1 MSAQMKNLYKLQKK
15 DFSKAGAVLADAFQ
29 NDPFW
34 RALLEDI
41 NIDQKRSFYEG
52 SVRYGYRYGEAY
64 ATSDHLEGITVWVP
78 SDHADM
84 TFWRAIRSGSFNTAM
99 KIGIKMSLKMKPIFE
114 PLEEARRANMNG
126 QEYIY
131 VIIVGIAQ
139 EYQGQGFGR
148 KLLSAMIEESEQIQ
162 KSLYLETTTPK
173 NVKMYERQG
182 FRVLNQITLPIID
195 LPQWGMVREATV

>member
-15 DFSKAGAVLADAFQ
+15 DFSKAGAVLANAFQ

-52 SVRYGYRYGEAY
+52 SVRYGYRYGEVY

-84 TFWRAIRSGSFNTAM
+84 TFWRAIRRKTWGQVFHFDICPKRSFGCCKT
-99 KIGIKMSLKMKPIFE
+99 
-114 PLEEARRANMNG
+114 
-126 QEYIY
+126 
-131 VIIVGIAQ
+131 
-139 EYQGQGFGR
+139 
-148 KLLSAMIEESEQIQ
+148 
-162 KSLYLETTTPK
+162 
-173 NVKMYERQG
+173 
-182 FRVLNQITLPIID
+182 
-195 LPQWGMVREATV
+195 WGVCGDT